1 MGRRITQAA
10 VSSSGGSSTDFN
22 DPFEQPCF
30 TSYTGQYNHTSGY
43 FTWDH
48 NLERHNWIHGDHNQH
63 GMYRSDNT
71 SYATEFIQDQGS
83 SQWFNTQS
91 QPDSSTDRPNLC
103 SYTGYLGHQCF
114 INTSRT
120 GGATAWFTR
129 SPGSE
134 RRAYAFRDVGTL
146 PGETHQDYAIYC
158 HWGGDLRIGQR
169 NPTEYFS
176 GINYNYMPTVNIPD
190 GWSNQ
195 MYGGVS
201 YNRKKNY
208 LLFMETNDS
217 YTYQPW
223 LWKNCPNLRAI
234 ANAGSNFHY
243 NEVERYSNHNMSS
256 ECSLWKDYFNDTSNR
271 QTGGH
276 ENSGYYSYHTG
287 KPTNNSTEDQ
297 RRCVP
302 VICDNERVVMFQM
315 IPNYGAWVCRWNSPS
330 VDGNGQSQ
338 GSQKNFSGTTCYG
351 IEQGHRYGARWT
363 QTSDGRYIAMYSPYY
378 YYGAGVHMTIVR
390 VSDGKT
396 LHSQWQTSGDT
407 CIPVPYGKSNFLMA
421 SSRNTDGG
429 SGVRFGIFFCDWRFA
444 NRNNND
450 DPDMFG
456 TMDMSEY
463 TYDSSYHSTAY
474 PAIIPAIYNTAVFNQ
489 GNLNTDN
496 AAGDYA
502 PTSTS

>member
-1 MGRRITQAA
+1 MGRRITEKA
-10 VSSSGGSSTDFN
+10 VTSGGSSQDFN

-91 QPDSSTDRPNLC
+91 QPDSSSDRPNLC

-114 INTSRT
+114 VNTSRT
-120 GGATAWFTR
+120 GGATSWFVR
-129 SPGSE
+129 SPGSD

-158 HWGGDLRIGQR
+158 DFGGNFRIGQR
-169 NPTEYFS
+169 NPTEYFM
-176 GINYNYMPTVNIPD
+176 GINYGHMPSINIPD

-223 LWKNCPNLRAI
+223 LWKNVPNLRTI
-234 ANAGSNFHY
+234 ANSGSNYHY
-243 NEVERYSNHNMSS
+243 DQTDRYSNYNMSG
-256 ECSLWKDYFNDTSNR
+256 ECSLYNYFNDTSNR

-287 KPTNNSTEDQ
+287 KPTNQSTEDQ

-330 VDGNGQSQ
+330 VDGNGSSQ
-338 GSQKNFSGTTCYG
+338 GSQKNFGGTTCYG
-351 IEQGHRYGARWT
+351 IEQGHRFGARFT

-407 CIPVPYGKSNFLMA
+407 AIPVPYGKSNFLMA
-421 SSRNTDGG
+421 TSRNTDGG

-456 TMDMSEY
+456 TVDMSEY

-489 GNLNTDN
+489 GNLKTD
-496 AAGDYA
+496 ASAGDYS
-502 PTSTS
+502 PTGT

>member
-1 MGRRITQAA
+1 MGRRITTAP
-10 VSSSGGSSTDFN
+10 VSSGSGSSSDFN

-30 TSYTGQYNHTSGY
+30 SSYTGQYNHTSGF

-48 NLERHNWIHGDHNQH
+48 NLNRKQWVHGSSQNV
-63 GMYRSDNT
+63 GSYRSDNT

-91 QPDSSTDRPNLC
+91 QPSSSTDRPNLC
-103 SYTGYLGHQCF
+103 SYTGYLGHQVF
-114 INTSRT
+114 INCSKN
-120 GGATAWFTR
+120 GGTTPWFTR
-129 SPGSE
+129 SPGSD

-158 HWGGDLRIGQR
+158 NFGGDFRIGQR
-169 NPTEYFS
+169 NPTEYYA
-176 GINYNYMPTVNIPD
+176 GINYGRMPVFNVPD

-223 LWKNCPNLRAI
+223 LWKNCPDLRAV
-234 ANAGSNFHY
+234 ANAGSNLHY
-243 NEVERYSNHNMSS
+243 SKNERYGNYNMTSESS
-256 ECSLWKDYFNDTSNR
+256 LYQEFFAVSSNR
-271 QTGGH
+271 QSGSYA
-276 ENSGYYSYHTG
+276 NSGYYDYASG
-287 KPTNNSTEDQ
+287 KPTNQTTEDQ
-297 RRCVP
+297 RRCIP

-315 IPNYGAWVCRWNSPS
+315 IPNYGAWTCRWNSPS
-330 VDGNGQSQ
+330 VDGNGNSA

-351 IEQGHRYGARWT
+351 IDQGHRYGARFT

-407 CIPVPYGKSNFLMA
+407 MIPVPYGKSNFLIA
-421 SSRNTDGG
+421 GCQNSDGG
-429 SGVRFGIFFCDWRFA
+429 QGVRFSTFFCDWRFA
-444 NRNNND
+444 NSDNNS
-450 DPDMFG
+450 DPDAFG
-456 TMDMSEY
+456 ITDQSNY
-463 TYDSSYHSTAY
+463 QYDTDYHSTAY
-474 PAIIPAIYNTAVFNQ
+474 PAIIPAIYNTAVFNE
-489 GNLNTDN
+489 GNLKTNYAN
-496 AAGDYA
+496 GDYS
-502 PTSTS
+502 PTGA

>member
-1 MGRRITQAA
+1 MGRRITEKA
-10 VSSSGGSSTDFN
+10 VTSSGGGGIDFN

-30 TSYTGQYNHTSGY
+30 TSYTGNYNHSTG
-43 FTWDH
+43 FMTWDH
-48 NLERHNWIHGDHNQH
+48 NLNRHNWVHGDHSNH

-71 SYATEFIQDQGS
+71 SYSTEFIQDQGS

-91 QPDSSTDRPNLC
+91 QPGSSTDRPNLC
-103 SYTGYLGHQCF
+103 SYTGYLGHQIF

-129 SPGSE
+129 TPGSD

-158 HWGGDLRIGQR
+158 QFGGTFRIGQR
-169 NPTEYFS
+169 NATEYFA
-176 GINYNYMPTVNIPD
+176 GVNYGHMPSFDIPD

-217 YTYQPW
+217 YTYQPF
-223 LWKNCPNLRAI
+223 LWKNCPDLRAI
-234 ANAGSNFHY
+234 SNRGTDIHY
-243 NEVERYSNHNMSS
+243 DKADTYSNYNNTSQSS
-256 ECSLWKDYFNDTSNR
+256 LYGDYFQNTSNR
-271 QTGGH
+271 QSGSYV
-276 ENSGYYSYHTG
+276 NSGYYDYASG
-287 KPTNNSTEDQ
+287 KPTNQSTEDRQ
-297 RRCVP
+297 RCIP

-315 IPNYGAWVCRWNSPS
+315 ITNYGAWTHRWNSPT
-330 VDGNGQSQ
+330 VDGNGNAA

-351 IEQGHRYGARWT
+351 IDQGHRYGARFT

-429 SGVRFGIFFCDWRFA
+429 SGVRFSCFFTDWRF
-444 NRNNND
+444 NTYNNNG
-450 DPDMFG
+450 DPDAFG
-456 TMDMSEY
+456 IMDMSEY
-463 TYDSSYHSTAY
+463 TYDSDYYTTSY
-474 PAIIPAIYNTAVFNQ
+474 PAIIPAIYNTAVFNE
-489 GNLNTDN
+489 GNLKTDP
-496 AAGDYA
+496 AAGDFA
-502 PTSTS
+502 PTGT